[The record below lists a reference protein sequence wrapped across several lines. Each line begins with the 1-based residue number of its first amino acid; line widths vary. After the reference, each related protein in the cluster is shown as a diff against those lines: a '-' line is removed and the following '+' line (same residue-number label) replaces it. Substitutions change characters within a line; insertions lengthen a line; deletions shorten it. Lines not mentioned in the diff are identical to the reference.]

1 MLGEFIFSKRGMWRI
16 NNQEIWIINEAVK
29 HVVLKQLFI
38 TVTSEE
44 FLMLMKR
51 NGSKYN

>member
-1 MLGEFIFSKRGMWRI
+1 MLGEFIFSRVGMWRI
-16 NNQEIWIINEAVK
+16 SNQEIQIINEAVK
-29 HVVLKQLFI
+29 HVVLQQLFI

-44 FLMLMKR
+44 ILILMKR